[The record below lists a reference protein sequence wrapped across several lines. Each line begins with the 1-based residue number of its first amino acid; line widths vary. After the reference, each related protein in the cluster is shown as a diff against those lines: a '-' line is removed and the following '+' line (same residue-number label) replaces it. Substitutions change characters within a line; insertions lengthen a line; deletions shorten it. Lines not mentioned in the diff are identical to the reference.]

1 MLNAALHREINP
13 ILNLTCILV
22 TLITIA
28 ILATPYF
35 FWAPAPAL
43 MLLGFLWLSRW
54 PAWGYYFIIFLI
66 PFGAYRG
73 YKFIQVPWLIGLGLL
88 IVVILRYLPKKRLP
102 QEAEFSLL
110 PWLII
115 FFILNILSTIISPY
129 PPTAIKNL
137 ILFAIGF
144 LFVFL
149 GLVFISK
156 KGMLITLPVILV
168 SSISLCSFLAILGY
182 FFNIP
187 LFAEKVTS
195 GAFKRG
201 LGGTTDP
208 NNLALMIIVV
218 FPFLVYYLFYADRFW
233 VRSLFFLLIG
243 INGLGLVT
251 TFSRSGVL
259 VLFLLCGI
267 LFVEYFKKLKP
278 KLMGILIGVTGI
290 SVILFYFTIPEGYVA
305 RQLSVVQATDKSM
318 GRRTSYLYVAWDTIK
333 KNPFL
338 GTGPGTFPDIYATT
352 DYAKKY
358 TSVNKSS
365 RRFAH
370 NSYLEIAVGSGLL
383 GLAAFLFAIGSAMAN
398 FIKAQAGYLRAG
410 ELKTAALVKTFRIS
424 FTGLCLYLLVFS
436 EPLHKHFLVLLI
448 MSEVVRRYVP
458 GKVNVT
464 P

>member
-1 MLNAALHREINP
+1 MPNATLHREINP

-22 TLITIA
+22 TLITVV

-35 FWAPAPAL
+35 FLAPAPAL
-43 MLLGFLWLSRW
+43 MVLGFLWLSRW
-54 PAWGYYFIIFLI
+54 PASGYYFIIFLI

-73 YKFIQVPWLIGLGLL
+73 YKFIQVPWLIALGLL
-88 IVVILRYLPKKRLP
+88 IVVILRYLPKKRHP
-102 QEAEFSLL
+102 QGGQFSMLA
-110 PWLII
+110 WLII
-115 FFILNILSTIISPY
+115 FFILNTLSTILSPY
-129 PPTAIKNL
+129 PSTAIRNL

-144 LFVFL
+144 LFVLL

-156 KGMLITLPVILV
+156 KGMRITLPAILI
-168 SSISLCSFLAILGY
+168 SSISLCSFLAIVGY

-208 NNLALMIIVV
+208 NNLALMIIVG

-233 VRSLFFLLIG
+233 VRALFFVLIG

-251 TFSRSGVL
+251 TFSRSGAL
-259 VLFLLCGI
+259 VLLLVYGI
-267 LFVEYFKKLKP
+267 LFVAHFKKLTP
-278 KLMGILIGVTGI
+278 KLMGIFIGAVGI
-290 SVILFYFTIPEGYVA
+290 SLILFYFTIPEGYVE
-305 RQLSVVQATDKSM
+305 RQLSVLQATDKSM

-333 KNPFL
+333 KNPLL
-338 GTGPGTFPDIYATT
+338 GTGPGTFPDIYART
-352 DYAKKY
+352 DYAEKY
-358 TSVNKSS
+358 TSVNKSP

-383 GLAAFLFAIGSAMAN
+383 GLAAFLFVIGSAMVN
-398 FIKAQAGYLRAG
+398 FIKAQAQYLRAG

-436 EPLHKHFLVLLI
+436 EPLHKHFLVLLVL
-448 MSEVVRRYVP
+448 SEVVRRYAP